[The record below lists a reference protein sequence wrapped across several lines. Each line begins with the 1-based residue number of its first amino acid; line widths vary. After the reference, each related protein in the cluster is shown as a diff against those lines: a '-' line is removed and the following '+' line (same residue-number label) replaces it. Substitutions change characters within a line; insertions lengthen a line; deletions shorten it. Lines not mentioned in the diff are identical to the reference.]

1 MKQTQEYDFVIV
13 GAGSAGCTLANRLT
27 EDKDVSVLL
36 LEAGGWDWDPWI
48 KIPLGWGRII
58 QQRLHDWMYFTEPE
72 PNLDGRKVECAR
84 GKVVGGSSSIN
95 AMAYVRGNRG
105 DYDRWAATGLTDW
118 SYDNALPYFRKQ
130 ESWEGGAS
138 KFRGG
143 SGPISTRYSTYRDTL
158 VDAYLAAGE
167 AAGFP
172 RTADFNAEQQEG
184 FGRSQTAIH
193 KGRRSSGSTA
203 YLAPARRRANLTV
216 LTNALAHRV
225 KFDGTRASGVQYERG
240 GNVFVARARREV
252 LLCGGVINSP
262 QLLMLSGIGPAEQL
276 RRHEIDVVSL
286 NPGVGRNLQD
296 HAAVLVTFARSSPG
310 PFQRMMRYDRV
321 AREVLR
327 AYLFGTGFATDL
339 PGGGVGF
346 VRINSD
352 SNVPDLQ
359 LILAG
364 APTAARPYL
373 PFTPPFADSFG
384 FRIVMLHPESRGT
397 VELSSSD
404 PNTSPKIFQNFLST
418 ENDRTT
424 LRKAIQLVREIANQ
438 APLRPYIARE
448 LTPGPSNISTNAIDA
463 YVRRTM
469 ITLHHPL
476 GTCKMGIDSDKM
488 AVVDQTLKVRG
499 VDNLRVIDA
508 SVMPDML
515 SGNINAAVVMI
526 AERAADLIQQHHALR
541 HDN

>member
-1 MKQTQEYDFVIV
+1 MRQRQEYDFVII

-27 EDKDVSVLL
+27 EDNDVAVLL
-36 LEAGGWDWDPWI
+36 LEAGGLDWDPWI
-48 KIPLGWGRII
+48 RIPLGWGRII
-58 QQRLHDWMYFTEPE
+58 QKRLHDWMYFTEPE

-84 GKVVGGSSSIN
+84 GKVLGGSSSIN

-105 DYDRWAATGLTDW
+105 DYDRWAAAGLTDW

-158 VDAYLAAGE
+158 VEAYLAAGE

-172 RTADFNAEQQEG
+172 RTADFNGEQQEG

-193 KGRRSSGSTA
+193 KGHRASGSTA
-203 YLAPARRRANLTV
+203 YLAPARRRPNLTI
-216 LTNALAHRV
+216 LTHALAHRIE
-225 KFDGTRASGVQYERG
+225 FDDSRASGVKYERG
-240 GNVFVARARREV
+240 GDTFVARARREV

-262 QLLMLSGIGPAEQL
+262 QLLMLSGIGPAEKL
-276 RRHEIDVVSL
+276 RRLKIDVVKSL
-286 NPGVGRNLQD
+286 PGVGENLQD
-296 HAAVLVTFARSSPG
+296 HAAVLVTFARSKPG

-321 AREVLR
+321 AREVVR

-346 VRINSD
+346 VRTSPD
-352 SNVPDLQ
+352 SKVPDLQ

-364 APTAARPYL
+364 APIAARPYL
-373 PFTPPFADSFG
+373 PFTQPFADSFG
-384 FRIVMLHPESRGT
+384 YRIVMLHPESRGR
-397 VELSSSD
+397 VELESAD
-404 PNTSPKIFQNFLST
+404 PNDSPKIFQNFLAT

-424 LRKAIQLVREIANQ
+424 MRKAIELVREIASQ
-438 APLRPYIARE
+438 TPLRPYIARE
-448 LTPGPSNISTNAIDA
+448 LTPGPSRSTAEGIDA
-463 YVRRTM
+463 YIRKTM

-476 GTCKMGIDSDKM
+476 GTCKMGIDADEM
-488 AVVDQTLKVRG
+488 AVVDQTLRVRNIDG
-499 VDNLRVIDA
+499 LRVVDA
-508 SVMPDML
+508 SVMPDMI

-526 AERAADLIQQHHALR
+526 AERAADLIRKDHSLHHQ
-541 HDN
+541 N